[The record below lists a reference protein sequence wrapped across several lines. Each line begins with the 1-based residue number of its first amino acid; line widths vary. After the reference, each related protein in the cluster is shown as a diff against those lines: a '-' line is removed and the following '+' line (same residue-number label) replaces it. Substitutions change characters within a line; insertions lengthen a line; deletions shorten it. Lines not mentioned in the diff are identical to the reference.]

1 MNFQEKIAQL
11 RAEID
16 RVLTP
21 LITNDYV
28 LLDVPYHG
36 NIGDTLIWQGEED
49 FLSALPHKCLGV
61 HSCDSWWGNS
71 LHHEAIILLHG
82 GGNFG
87 DLWRSAQEFRLKI
100 IAQHQDHRII
110 MFPQSIWYDDKSL
123 IQHDASIMARHPDLH
138 LCARDRFSYDFLCRH
153 FSANH
158 IYLVPDMAFHIDDSR
173 LTPYRGKNTTK
184 KLYFRRLDK
193 EIASGTPKTIQGYE
207 IHDWPTI
214 EKTPM
219 NIQITRNIMRGARLL
234 KHLPLVS
241 HYLRCVVDRKYRQ
254 SIKDDLIHQGF
265 GLISQYNYVVTTR
278 LHAMILS
285 ILLHKPVRY
294 IDNSYGKLS
303 AYYSTWLTDSDAIQE
318 YN

>member
-11 RAEID
+11 SAEID

-71 LHHEAIILLHG
+71 LHPEAIILLHG

-87 DLWRSAQEFRLKI
+87 DLWRGFQEFRLKI
-100 IAQHQDHRII
+100 IAEHHDHRIV

-158 IYLVPDMAFHIDDSR
+158 IYLIPDMAFHIDDSR
-173 LTPYRGKNTTK
+173 LAPYRDSATGK
-184 KLYFRRLDK
+184 KLFFRRLDK
-193 EIASGTPKTIQGYE
+193 EIASDTIDTINGFD
-207 IHDWPTI
+207 IHDWPSV
-214 EKTPM
+214 EKIPLSLRSTGKIMGAARRLASIPL
-219 NIQITRNIMRGARLL
+219 ISHCLRN
-234 KHLPLVS
+234 
-241 HYLRCVVDRKYRQ
+241 YVDYKYR
-254 SIKDDLIHQGF
+254 STLKSDLIHKGCH
-265 GLISQYNYVVTTR
+265 LISQYDSVVTTR

-285 ILLHKPVRY
+285 ILLHKQVSY
-294 IDNSYGKLS
+294 IDNTSCKLS
-303 AYYSTWLTDSDAIQE
+303 AFANTWLGDLNGVTP
-318 YN
+318 YK

>member
-16 RVLTP
+16 RALTP

-49 FLSALPHKCLGV
+49 FLSALPHKCRGV

-71 LHHEAIILLHG
+71 LHPEAIILLQG

-87 DLWRSAQEFRLKI
+87 DLWRGAQEFRLKI
-100 IAQHQDHRII
+100 IAEHHDHRIV

-123 IQHDASIMARHPDLH
+123 IEHDATIMALHPDLH

-173 LTPYRGKNTTK
+173 LAPYRGKNTTK

-193 EIASGTPKTIQGYE
+193 EIASGTTKAISGYDT
-207 IHDWPTI
+207 HDWPTVEI
-214 EKTPM
+214 
-219 NIQITRNIMRGARLL
+219 I
-234 KHLPLVS
+234 PLSIRFTAKVLEVAQRINSIPIVS
-241 HYLRCVVDRKYRQ
+241 HCLRNYADHKYR
-254 SIKDDLIHQGF
+254 STLKSNLIHQGCH
-265 GLISQYNYVVTTR
+265 LISQYDSVVTTR

-285 ILLHKPVRY
+285 ILLHKPVKF
-294 IDNSYGKLS
+294 IDNTSGKLS
-303 AYYSTWLTDSDAIQE
+303 SYYNTWLTDLSQAISFS
-318 YN
+318 